1 LSRKVGAV
9 NYQKTN
15 LMSLHNIYQRSRF
28 KRLNNSRQR
37 KVTLPKKITNPIKV
51 ESPKEVGFLLKRNLR
66 KMLLPK
72 ISMNLIYSMMVVV
85 TRTMMIWRVNRS
97 SNIIYPGNSLPSINL

>member
-1 LSRKVGAV
+1 
-9 NYQKTN
+9 
-15 LMSLHNIYQRSRF
+15 MSLHNTYQRSRF
-28 KRLNNSRQR
+28 KRRINSRPR

-51 ESPKEVGFLLKRNLR
+51 ESPKEAGFLLKRNLR

-85 TRTMMIWRVNRS
+85 TRTIMIWRVNRS
-97 SNIIYPGNSLPSINL
+97 SNMIYPGNSLPSINL